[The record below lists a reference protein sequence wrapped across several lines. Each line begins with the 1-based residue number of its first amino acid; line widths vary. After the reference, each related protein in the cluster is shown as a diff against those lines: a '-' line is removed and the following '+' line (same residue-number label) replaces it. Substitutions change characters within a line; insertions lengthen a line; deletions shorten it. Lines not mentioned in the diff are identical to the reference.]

1 MGIFGISR
9 GRVKELRRQETLE
22 TLKRKKKEKELKE
35 KTEKAKAEASYYK
48 AQAERKKAKASASK
62 RWPALPTPRVKIRKK
77 RQGKPLSRKKR
88 IGLI

>member
-1 MGIFGISR
+1 MSIFGISR
-9 GRVKELRRQETLE
+9 EKVGDIKRKRTKES
-22 TLKRKKKEKELKE
+22 LKRKKGERELKE

-48 AQAERKKAKASASK
+48 ARAERKEAKERAAH
-62 RWPALPTPRVKIRKK
+62 RLPALPTFRVKVKKK